1 MDSESGAPRV
11 RISRADLPF
20 GNALKEITRQ
30 WSETSPYWRDD
41 ARAAFQK
48 AFIDELFLSAR
59 GALSAM
65 GEVQR
70 SLGEIIREC
79 S

>member
-1 MDSESGAPRV
+1 MDSDSGAPRV
-11 RISRADLPF
+11 RLSRADLPL
-20 GNALKEITRQ
+20 GHALKDVTQQ
-30 WSETSPYWRDD
+30 WAETSPYWKDE

-65 GEVQR
+65 GELQR
-70 SLGEIIREC
+70 SLGQIVQEC
-79 S
+79 G